1 MCYRNSRICI
11 GAIFVD
17 AGREGIHINH
27 KAIVFLGC
35 VLKCVRVIRKRYSL
49 GPHHAPLFRF
59 HSLSKPRRGWQNL
72 QNYPKKTPFFVIAY
86 WNLSIFWKEKKKK
99 TMEQLPWRTI
109 KTNSYQLGNFRHFNP
124 FSGEEE
130 KKYGRVCVEA
140 GAEHEI
146 YLTLIGPRLV
156 KNNIDINKYK

>member
-1 MCYRNSRICI
+1 MCYRNSRICV

-35 VLKCVRVIRKRYSL
+35 VLKCVRVIRKRHSL

-124 FSGEEE
+124 FSGEEN
-130 KKYGRVCVEA
+130 KIKWKSLCWGWG
-140 GAEHEI
+140 GA
-146 YLTLIGPRLV
+146 R
-156 KNNIDINKYK
+156 DIPDSDWTPISQKQHRYK